1 MFDPRVKEI
10 IDASKFNL
18 EKLHKERDINMKQF
32 EQEQQ
37 QIKLEKV
44 AQVEKMFTLKM
55 AIAKK
60 SDDPEKLKAIE
71 QQKLAA
77 MDKAELEF
85 NERKEEEAS
94 KIKQSYD

>member
-18 EKLHKERDINMKQF
+18 EKLHKERDIKMKQF

-55 AIAKK
+55 SIAKK
-60 SDDPEKLKAIE
+60 YDDPEKLKAME

>member
-1 MFDPRVKEI
+1 
-10 IDASKFNL
+10 
-18 EKLHKERDINMKQF
+18 
-32 EQEQQ
+32 
-37 QIKLEKV
+37 LEKV

>member
-1 MFDPRVKEI
+1 
-10 IDASKFNL
+10 
-18 EKLHKERDINMKQF
+18 
-32 EQEQQ
+32 
-37 QIKLEKV
+37 LEKV

-77 MDKAELEF
+77 MDKAEFEF